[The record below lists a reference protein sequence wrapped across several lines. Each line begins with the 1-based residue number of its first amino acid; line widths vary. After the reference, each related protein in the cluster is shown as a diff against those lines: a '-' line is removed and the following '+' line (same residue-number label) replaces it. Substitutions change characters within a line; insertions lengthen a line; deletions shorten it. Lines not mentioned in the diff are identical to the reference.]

1 MMYPDQNRR
10 NLHVPDAGA
19 VGGGEIW
26 WAATI
31 FGGLC
36 MAPDLRD
43 ASDYGTAH
51 AGLAQ
56 SPLSQAARFQR
67 GGAMNWKLIWSG
79 FAGVVMIGA
88 IATAQT
94 SVTKTLTAPVTE
106 TVTITAIDQTARLVM
121 VKTSKGVESAVY
133 AGPDIKRFSELKVG
147 QQVEIRYY
155 ESVVYA
161 LAQPDQKTAP
171 LTVGEA
177 VTPAAGGAPGATVAQ
192 QMKAVVDVVAVDPA
206 VPSITVR
213 TAKGHTITRKVENPK
228 NLAAV
233 KPGDRL
239 VITYTEAVLLQ
250 VK

>member
-1 MMYPDQNRR
+1 
-10 NLHVPDAGA
+10 
-19 VGGGEIW
+19 
-26 WAATI
+26 
-31 FGGLC
+31 
-36 MAPDLRD
+36 
-43 ASDYGTAH
+43 
-51 AGLAQ
+51 
-56 SPLSQAARFQR
+56 
-67 GGAMNWKLIWSG
+67 MNWKVLWGG
-79 FAGVVMIGA
+79 FAGIVMFGA

-106 TVTITAIDQTARLVM
+106 TVTITAIDQTARLVI
-121 VKTSKGVESAVY
+121 VKSSKGVESAVY
-133 AGPDIKRFSELKVG
+133 AGPDVKRFSELKVG
-147 QQVEIRYY
+147 QTVEMRYY

-161 LAQPDQKTAP
+161 IAQPDQKTAP

-177 VTPAAGGAPGATVAQ
+177 VTPATGGAPGATVAQ

-213 TAKGHTITRKVENPK
+213 TAKGHTITRKVENAK

-233 KPGDRL
+233 KAGDRL